1 MLSLLGT
8 IFGSIFAGGATGLLG
23 LFLQKYFD
31 IQAKKLENEH
41 SLKSTELELALM
53 DKKLQL
59 ANLETE
65 GKVKVAQLQTD
76 AAIGVEEQKAF
87 AQSIAADRATYLTPE
102 VAKGDRFAT
111 AILAV
116 LELLRGLVRPVLTL
130 ALTYMSWLLYEQTD
144 ALMKMQGLEIKGELL
159 QSQLLLISSTIL
171 YLTTTVVCWW
181 FGLRAALGPPKIK

>member
-31 IQAKKLENEH
+31 IQSKKLENEH
-41 SLKSTELELALM
+41 SLKSAEIE
-53 DKKLQL
+53 LQL
-59 ANLETE
+59 ADKKIQLASLENE
-65 GKVKVAQLQTD
+65 AKVKVAQTQAD
-76 AAIGVEEQKAF
+76 AQISVAEQKVF
-87 AQSIAADRATYLTPE
+87 GQSLEADRATYLTPE

-130 ALTYMSWLLYEQTD
+130 ALTCMSWKLYEQTD

-181 FGLRAALGPPKIK
+181 FGLRAALGPPKVK